1 MFGPRQLALSVE
13 IGNPISLCLEPTGIE
28 MSLLQ
33 EHVHS
38 TND

>member
-1 MFGPRQLALSVE
+1 MFGARQLTLSVE

-33 EHVHS
+33 VYVHS